1 MNDIPIV
8 EPQVA
13 VSPGKSSLWEQPA
26 IFTTR
31 FIPGLN
37 GKRYSKTF
45 RTALHGSTWT
55 MIGYG
60 GTQVIRTASTILLAR
75 LLLGP
80 KEFGLVALVNV
91 FLGGLDMLSDL
102 GIGMDV
108 VQHRRGDDPEFIN
121 TAFLIQV
128 GRGLLLWAAAT
139 ALAYPFALF
148 YKQPALLWLA
158 MVGAISTGLRGF
170 TSGSV
175 WTMTRHVQLK
185 KLTTLTLVSEAA
197 GFLVALVWALVSP
210 SAWALV
216 VSRVGSALVYM
227 IGTHLVAENKVST
240 KWDPQAAREILYFGA
255 GIFISTATY
264 FLGGEAER
272 LVVGKFVNLVEL
284 GCFSLALTISAVATS
299 GLRQIISQVFFPLMA
314 QKVRD
319 DPARAADH
327 YKRVRLGLLVLSA
340 ALVIAFIVGSRFI
353 VHLLLGPKYVMTG
366 WILQL
371 LGFRGALE
379 LFTAATSAMLFTV
392 GTAKYAATGNVTK
405 ICFLAAG
412 LAIAFVH
419 FGFPG
424 AVWVLAVSPLAA
436 YIPLLVGMNRHFR
449 STMRVELVSFAVLL
463 ACGVLTAEVVRMTA

>member
-1 MNDIPIV
+1 MSGIPIV
-8 EPQVA
+8 EPEAA
-13 VSPGKSSLWEQPA
+13 VSTGEGSVWEYPA
-26 IFTTR
+26 TLAAR
-31 FIPGLN
+31 FIPGLK
-37 GKRYSKTF
+37 GKQYSKTL

-55 MIGYG
+55 MLGYG
-60 GTQVIRTASTILLAR
+60 GTQVVRTASTIILAR

-80 KEFGLVALVNV
+80 KDFGLVALVNV

-108 VQHRRGDDPEFIN
+108 VQNRRGDDPVFIN

-128 GRGLLLWAAAT
+128 GRGLIIWAVAT
-139 ALAYPFALF
+139 ALAYPFAVF

-175 WTMTRHVQLK
+175 WTMTRHVQLR
-185 KLTTLTLVSEAA
+185 KLTILTLISEGA
-197 GFLVALVWALVSP
+197 GFIVALVWAIASP

-216 VSRVGSALVYM
+216 VSRVASALVYM
-227 IGTHLVAENKVST
+227 VGTHVVAENKVST
-240 KWDPQAAREILYFGA
+240 RWDPQAAREILYFGA
-255 GIFISTATY
+255 GIFVSTATY

-272 LVVGKFVNLVEL
+272 LVVGKFVDLVEL
-284 GCFSLALTISAVATS
+284 GCFSLALTISSVATT
-299 GLRQIISQVFFPLMA
+299 GLRQIISQVFFPMMA

-319 DPARAADH
+319 DPEKAAKH
-327 YKRVRLGLLVLSA
+327 YKGVRLGLLALSA
-340 ALVIAFIVGSRFI
+340 CLAVGFIVGSRWI
-353 VHLLLGPKYVMTG
+353 VALLLGPKYVMTG

-405 ICFLAAG
+405 ILFLAAG
-412 LAIAFVH
+412 LAVAFTR
-419 FGFPG
+419 FGFAG
-424 AVWVLAVSPLAA
+424 AVWVLAVSPIAA
-436 YIPLLVGMNRHFR
+436 YIPLLVGMQRHFK
-449 STMRVELVSFAVLL
+449 STMRTELFSFALL
-463 ACGVLTAEVVRMTA
+463 LVCGALTAAFLRMIA

>member
-1 MNDIPIV
+1 LSSIPTV
-8 EPQVA
+8 ESEVA
-13 VSPGKSSLWEQPA
+13 ISAGEGSVWELPA
-26 IFTTR
+26 VIAAR
-31 FIPGLN
+31 FIPGLK
-37 GKRYSKTF
+37 GKKYSKTL
-45 RTALHGSTWT
+45 RSALHGSTWT
-55 MIGYG
+55 MLGYG
-60 GTQVIRTASTILLAR
+60 GTQVVRTASTIVLAR

-80 KEFGLVALVNV
+80 KDFGLVALVNV

-108 VQHRRGDDPEFIN
+108 VQHRRGDDPAFIN

-128 GRGLLLWAAAT
+128 GRGLILWAVAT
-139 ALAYPFALF
+139 GLAYPFAVF

-175 WTMTRHVQLK
+175 WTMTRHVQLR
-185 KLTTLTLVSEAA
+185 KLTILTLISEGV
-197 GFLVALVWALVSP
+197 GFIVALVWALVSP

-216 VSRVGSALVYM
+216 VSRVASALVFVV
-227 IGTHLVAENKVST
+227 GTHVVAENPVSSR
-240 KWDPQAAREILYFGA
+240 WDPRAAREILYFGA

-284 GCFSLALTISAVATS
+284 GCFSLALTISSVATS

-319 DPARAADH
+319 DPEKAASH
-327 YKRVRLGLLVLSA
+327 YKSVRLGLFVLSVG
-340 ALVIAFIVGSRFI
+340 LVVGFIVGSRWI
-353 VHLLLGPKYVMTG
+353 VALLLGPKYVMTG

-379 LFTAATSAMLFTV
+379 LFTAATSSMLFTV
-392 GTAKYAATGNVTK
+392 GTARYAAIGNVAK
-405 ICFLAAG
+405 IFFLAIG
-412 LAIAFVH
+412 LAIAFSH
-419 FGFPG
+419 FGFTG
-424 AVWVLAVSPLAA
+424 AVWVLAVSPIVA
-436 YIPLLVGMNRHFR
+436 YIPLLVGMQRYFK
-449 STMRVELVSFAVLL
+449 SAMRMELVSFAMLL
-463 ACGVLTAEVVRMTA
+463 ISGILTAKLLQMTV